1 MNPSPLPAKSQRQ
14 ALPLHVLSLRQH
26 GVGMIEVLVTL
37 FILTVGLLGVAS
49 LQFIGT
55 FSNADA
61 LNRSQAVM
69 VAQQISER
77 LRANAALSLVS
88 NGMVVDNNYFDESL
102 YNFENLTCGSSVS
115 QFACHCL
122 ALPAAIPDC
131 RNNTCTPGQLAQFDA
146 YEMSCAV
153 ASANPNTRVNITCAD
168 NNALDADTCSA
179 GSRHSIVL
187 KWPVENWQNVERM
200 LNPEC
205 NASESDPHDCVILDI
220 TL

>member
-1 MNPSPLPAKSQRQ
+1 MKHDTLPTQHLLHLFALSTKRQ
-14 ALPLHVLSLRQH
+14 K

-49 LQFIGT
+49 LQFVGT

-77 LRANAALSLVS
+77 LRANAAVS
-88 NGMVVDNNYFDESL
+88 QVGTGMVVDNHYFDASL
-102 YNFENLTCGSSVS
+102 YNFDNLTCGSSSS

-122 ALPAAIPDC
+122 ALPSAIADC
-131 RNNTCTPGQLAQFDA
+131 RSQTCTSAQLAEFDA
-146 YEMSCAV
+146 YEMSCAI
-153 ASANPNTRVNITCAD
+153 ASSNPNTRLSVTCAD
-168 NNALDADTCSA
+168 NNLLDADSCSA

-187 KWPVENWQNVERM
+187 TWPVESWQNHERV
-200 LNPEC
+200 LNPKC
-205 NASESDPHDCVILDI
+205 HASELEPHDCVVLDI